1 MQTLN
6 VDILIY
12 VIALYV
18 LISAWLFEWDGMGVV
33 LYCQTNFDV
42 FMKALRVATQ
52 VRSYLPFSC
61 D

>member
-42 FMKALRVATQ
+42 FMKALRVAT
-52 VRSYLPFSC
+52 
-61 D
+61 